1 MADIE
6 QLGDALEL
14 RRIRRKS
21 AHAPAV
27 IEIGRNT
34 EVREQASLLEH
45 VADASAMCRHV
56 NAALGIEQDGVI
68 EHDAAVVRRDQAG
81 DNVGER
87 GLAGAGGTEQYGDAA
102 RGVEARLHGKIAEPL
117 FHVEREHPHS
127 PWKRVPARRASHSAA
142 ISAASEMAIATNASR
157 PAAASPP
164 GI

>member
-6 QLGDALEL
+6 QLGDAPEL
-14 RRIRRKS
+14 PPLRRKS

-27 IEIGRNT
+27 IEIGRHT
-34 EVREQASLLEH
+34 KVREQASLLEY
-45 VADASAMCRHV
+45 VADAPAMRRHV
-56 NAALGIEQDGVI
+56 DAVLGIEQDGVI
-68 EHDAAVVRRDQAG
+68 EHDAAAVRRDQAG

-87 GLAGAGGTEQYGDAA
+87 GLAGAGGTEQRGDAA
-102 RGVEARLHGKIAEPL
+102 RRVEARLQGKIAEPL

-142 ISAASEMAIATNASR
+142 ISAASEMAIATSTSR